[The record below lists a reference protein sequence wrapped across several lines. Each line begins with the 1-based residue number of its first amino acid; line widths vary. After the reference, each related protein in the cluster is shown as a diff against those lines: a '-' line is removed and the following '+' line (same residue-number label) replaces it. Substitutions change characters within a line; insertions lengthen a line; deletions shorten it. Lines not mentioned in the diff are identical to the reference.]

1 MSMDSRGIHG
11 DLAVGR
17 NLSAGGDAT
26 VRGDMSVGHGL
37 RVEGWLDAPNIV
49 HAMKGLFESLEDLQA
64 AYPNPEPGWI
74 ALVGTALPAPIYI
87 GTAGE
92 RDEPAGCPCQSG
104 TRRGYWTA
112 TGEVG
117 GSIEVPLRDIEASL
131 SELRQAT
138 AGNAESIA
146 TLNDDLTAQGK
157 EIADLGDKD
166 KEQDKAIAA
175 LGPRV
180 IAESEL
186 DSMGTDGK
194 PASIEALL
202 KEGYS
207 VWQVVDSKGHA
218 TGALEMFSDNA
229 GHVLTQV
236 LTTHYALGC
245 LQGKYEEGNDIPCG
259 AHSDG
264 EIYRYYRSMAAT
276 AGTQLDVERGK
287 WSAWREAE
295 PKGCRMARTL
305 MQEAINGL
313 REDRDVCMEEI
324 GTLRAELTQ
333 LREALAASDA
343 NFAALRI
350 EWLEDA
356 ESGSWSATLPSR
368 IEKEIEL
375 RLSVAVNGAMQSD
388 GVSDWRVTRRAGD
401 TAADKAWNDRHP
413 LTASDDGY
421 LYIKLSPED
430 ILDSTGTRFEFTA
443 LYTRT
448 RNGVSY
454 SQSVEGRLVLEMGG
468 LVFYIDRGVWQTGTK
483 YYNNQLNTEGRL
495 ETSDAWRYGNKWRS
509 ETTHT
514 ATADN
519 GPGFGNPMWTFLEG
533 DDQFHVDFAEPVSVV
548 DLNNIEL
555 PLTLTARYHGE
566 DVLRFIADSDVV
578 WSRYSETEAG
588 EPRVEMDAEWNA
600 ANSGRGKA
608 PVFREA
614 DFQSTGSEGLGR
626 ISFTAVVTL
635 RDPVSS
641 TKVRGA
647 KTFSV

>member
-1 MSMDSRGIHG
+1 MSDNEIKFIDDLIQTISNAVADESVTNEMVGRVFDALNTRSKKALVDLTELGNRITSLAANVDTAMTTLQDDVDVQIASLATSLIPRIDYSGLDLLGKENMTDLRDLVKGGPMVYSITMNG
-11 DLAVGR
+11 NRAGSLAVISTSDGCVLTEVLLTHCSGLLDGLKIFDAHNDRFIWIYYR
-17 NLSAGGDAT
+17 N
-26 VRGDMSVGHGL
+26 
-37 RVEGWLDAPNIV
+37 
-49 HAMKGLFESLEDLQA
+49 
-64 AYPNPEPGWI
+64 
-74 ALVGTALPAPIYI
+74 
-87 GTAGE
+87 
-92 RDEPAGCPCQSG
+92 CPL
-104 TRRGYWTA
+104 TA
-112 TGEVG
+112 TGASNTDIKRGVWGPWTLYEQH
-117 GSIEVPLRDIEASL
+117 LLDDIETV
-131 SELRQAT
+131 R
-138 AGNAESIA
+138 
-146 TLNDDLTAQGK
+146 
-157 EIADLGDKD
+157 ADVK
-166 KEQDKAIAA
+166 
-175 LGPRV
+175 
-180 IAESEL
+180 
-186 DSMGTDGK
+186 T
-194 PASIEALL
+194 L
-202 KEGYS
+202 KE
-207 VWQVVDSKGHA
+207 
-218 TGALEMFSDNA
+218 
-229 GHVLTQV
+229 
-236 LTTHYALGC
+236 
-245 LQGKYEEGNDIPCG
+245 
-259 AHSDG
+259 
-264 EIYRYYRSMAAT
+264 
-276 AGTQLDVERGK
+276 
-287 WSAWREAE
+287 
-295 PKGCRMARTL
+295 
-305 MQEAINGL
+305 
-313 REDRDVCMEEI
+313 
-324 GTLRAELTQ
+324 ELTQ

-343 NFAALRI
+343 NFAALRM

-356 ESGSWSATLPSR
+356 GSGGWSATLPSR

-421 LYIKLSPED
+421 LYIRLSPED

-454 SQSVEGRLVLEMGG
+454 SQTVEGTLRLEMGG
-468 LVFYIDRGVWQTGTK
+468 LVFYIDRGVWQVGTK

-588 EPRVEMDAEWNA
+588 EPRVELDAEWNA

-608 PVFREA
+608 PVFRES

-641 TKVRGA
+641 AKVRAA